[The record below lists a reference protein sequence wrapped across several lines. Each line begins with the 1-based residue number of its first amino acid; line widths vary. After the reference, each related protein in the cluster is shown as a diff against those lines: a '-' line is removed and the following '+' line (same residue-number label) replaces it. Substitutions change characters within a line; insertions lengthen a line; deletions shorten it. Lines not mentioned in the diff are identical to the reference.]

1 MKMSRCKNQSGF
13 TLIEVS
19 LAIVIGVIVLAG
31 AITLYNQSKVSAGN
45 SKAQEKVLALATI
58 VEEIAANRGGSYPNV
73 TDLATMWENRRGEE
87 ASSSPWGGAI
97 KATVGSMYG
106 DDGTTVFDWATG
118 TSKRWDTTDTAS
130 AGVMV
135 FASGAGGTKVY
146 DANIAATKSF
156 ANFFVGIIPPSGDG
170 AAFVQ
175 GGK

>member
-1 MKMSRCKNQSGF
+1 MKMSRRNNQSGF

-58 VEEIAANRGGSYPNV
+58 VEEIAANRGGSYPPV
-73 TDLATMWENRRGEE
+73 ADLAKMWESRRGED

-97 KATVGSMYG
+97 KASVTGTYG
-106 DDGTTVFDWATG
+106 NDGTTAFNWTTGSTDRWA
-118 TSKRWDTTDTAS
+118 TTDTAS

-135 FASGAGGTKVY
+135 FQSGPGGTTVY
-146 DANIAATKSF
+146 DSNIAATKSF
-156 ANFFVGIIPPSGDG
+156 ANFFVGIIPPGGDG